1 VSSVMDL
8 FQFAERYPNAPG
20 YRQTETSKAAAE
32 SMKADAGLIRSA
44 VVAALQRHG
53 PMTADQC
60 AVALTLDKLSV
71 RPRLSEL
78 RELGRV
84 EDSGERRSNASGRSA
99 IVWRLTHTN

>member
-71 RPRLSEL
+71 RTRINKESQHGQ
-78 RELGRV
+78 R
-84 EDSGERRSNASGRSA
+84 
-99 IVWRLTHTN
+99 